1 MSIDAETRR
10 QLAHLARS
18 RRTRT
23 TASSPQEPT
32 EWRPH
37 EVRDAA
43 GGLSPTYTDGGAWEL
58 IATRLDEGHEVEVVN
73 LRKPPG
79 AKGYVMKIALEH
91 DEPTLYVKLQLRGR
105 QIVGRSFHYSDYPTW
120 SR

>member
-18 RRTRT
+18 SRTRT
-23 TASSPQEPT
+23 TAFSPQQPT
-32 EWRPH
+32 DWRPH

-43 GGLSPTYTDGGAWEL
+43 AGLSPIYTDGRAWEL
-58 IATRLDEGHEVEVVN
+58 IATRLDEGQEVEVVN

-79 AKGYVMKIALEH
+79 AKGYVMKIALGH

>member
-18 RRTRT
+18 SRTRT
-23 TASSPQEPT
+23 TAFSPQQPT
-32 EWRPH
+32 DWRPH

-43 GGLSPTYTDGGAWEL
+43 GGLSPTYTDGRAWEL

-79 AKGYVMKIALEH
+79 AKSYVMKIALGH

-105 QIVGRSFHYSDYPTW
+105 QVVGRSFHYSDYPTW